1 MRFLVDEC
9 TGPGVARWL
18 SSKGHHVV
26 SVYDDMRGASDT
38 EILEYAF
45 KNGLILITNDKDFG
59 ELVFKHSMKH
69 TGIVLLRLSDQRKEN
84 KIDVLEKLLSSHEND
99 LENGFLVV
107 NEKNVRIKT
116 G

>member
-18 SSKGHHVV
+18 SSKGHKVV
-26 SVYDDMRGASDT
+26 SVYNDMRGATDI

-45 KNGLILITNDKDFG
+45 KNDLVIITNDKDFG

-69 TGIVLLRLSDQRKEN
+69 KGIVLLRLSDMRKKN
-84 KIDVLEKLLSSHEND
+84 KIDVLEKLLLSHGND
-99 LENGFLVV
+99 LEDGFLVV
-107 NEKNVRIKT
+107 NEKNVRIQK